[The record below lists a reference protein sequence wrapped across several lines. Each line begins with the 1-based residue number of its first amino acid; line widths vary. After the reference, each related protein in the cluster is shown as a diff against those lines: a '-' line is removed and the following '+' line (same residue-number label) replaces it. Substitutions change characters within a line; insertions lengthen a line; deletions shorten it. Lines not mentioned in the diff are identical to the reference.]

1 MNKTVIKCNNETFSR
16 AEYNGIS
23 ILVRD
28 SDGYVNA
35 TKMARDSGIKSK
47 REHFSRFMNGDRW
60 TEICE
65 YFEAEYHLA
74 EIGAVV
80 KNHYIM
86 NEGVPDAV
94 KELRGTYVH
103 PKLINFIAEWIS
115 IEYAFKVA
123 HIMDMINERQ
133 HALQLEAEENYK
145 EIINKLSQEIE
156 DNKNKINNLTIKLN
170 NHVSRSVPENT
181 DKDYKFMIYIDD
193 DFNDNEFIKL
203 NFVRRHK
210 KYWSPEL
217 RDISESVACIVY
229 EDSMPISM
237 TVNHKIKEAIKK
249 NLDEDDYK
257 FIGGSGSIIV
267 RPGIEEEIR
276 ELASQVLDSFR
287 E

>member
-1 MNKTVIKCNNETFSR
+1 
-16 AEYNGIS
+16 
-23 ILVRD
+23 
-28 SDGYVNA
+28 
-35 TKMARDSGIKSK
+35 
-47 REHFSRFMNGDRW
+47 
-60 TEICE
+60 
-65 YFEAEYHLA
+65 
-74 EIGAVV
+74 
-80 KNHYIM
+80 M
-86 NEGVPDAV
+86 NEGLSTEFN
-94 KELRGTYVH
+94 ELRGTYVH
-103 PKLINFIAEWIS
+103 PELIHFIAEWVS
-115 IEYAFKVA
+115 LEYAFKVA
-123 HIMDMINERQ
+123 KIMNMINERQ
-133 HALQLEAEENYK
+133 HALQLEAEVNYK

-193 DFNDNEFIKL
+193 AYDSDEFIKL